1 MAVLRLS
8 FGIRSSIAFSDF
20 DPFFFRGHFFF
31 DDNFDDI
38 DFEDSGATI
47 DVSSTNTTTYD
58 Q

>member
-20 DPFFFRGHFFF
+20 DPFF